1 MKFDWVDEVVPKE
14 WCGVVLNH
22 EEECYVALCCEKA
35 QREHEVLQL
44 AAALPL
50 GSKGEAPHHFHRV
63 VHWLVLEVEQGSHVY
78 VL

>member
-1 MKFDWVDEVVPKE
+1 MKYDWVDEVVPKE
-14 WCGVVLNH
+14 LSGVVLNH
-22 EEECYVALCCEKA
+22 EECFVALCCEKP

-44 AAALPL
+44 VAALPPD
-50 GSKGEAPHHFHRV
+50 SKEEAPHHFQNRV